1 MSNLGGYD
9 ENSFYDS
16 NGVAYLTRFLQQEHG
31 IKGIIQSDD
40 KIPNLDGTIQLL
52 EWISEKRAIPK
63 QIFHVQVKTM
73 NSGYEN
79 ANRVHHR
86 SQYKYPVDTKV
97 FNVVKENITFDPV
110 LLFLVDEKKEKVFW
124 RYVSVDFVMSLDLND
139 EEKKTIY
146 FSDSDLISNLTE
158 FHLRLVEIH
167 EEKVRISKNLNE
179 NLITTNL
186 ADNKAIYE
194 MLQEEWSYLDRLLKS
209 DLKIV
214 TDYMYPDTWK
224 FGIAF
229 QEGEEFSSIGIYH
242 IRKGNNDTF
251 VKEFSTNKEKC
262 FTVSHYKKDKI
273 SVREVLNEQISL
285 LIKDFFKHARI
296 PARYL
301 PDIVLEEIA
310 FQFLDLI
317 AEAYDEVEDKEFVL
331 TYYKR
336 QESVQE
342 VRRLWNALVLF
353 AIVQNE
359 NLINCYA
366 MHKNIRVEID
376 PLGML
381 LTCNVT
387 NKKLAVQKF
396 EECLYKT
403 GKEDYEL
410 PYPLTYS
417 EKHAYELYEDVFH
430 ELEIRKIKEISRVW
444 EPKKYKQMF
453 EEYENL
459 NLRGFDRIETGYL
472 IKDIYSNFDTLL
484 RELPKAY
491 KDTSKRVW
499 HEMAKER
506 MLRIKYSICYEP
518 SDTSFAYYKLVRDAF
533 EFDIDINEYP
543 VEELKECIRDV
554 SSLEK
559 YNARCICSSSFNTS
573 FEMKFPLYS
582 HIWYLLNLEMWNR
595 CSVKKPILDMEYI

>member
-9 ENSFYDS
+9 RNSFYDS

-73 NSGYEN
+73 NIGYEN
-79 ANRVHHR
+79 ANRVHYR

-146 FSDSDLISNLTE
+146 FNDSDLVSNLTE
-158 FHLRLVEIH
+158 FRLRLVEIH

-194 MLQEEWSYLDRLLKS
+194 MLQEEWSYLDHLLKS

-251 VKEFSTNKEKC
+251 VKEFSTNKENC
-262 FTVSHYKKDKI
+262 FTVSHYKKEKI
-273 SVREVLNEQISL
+273 SVREVLNEQVGL
-285 LIKDFFKHARI
+285 LIKDFFNYARI
-296 PARYL
+296 SAKYL

-317 AEAYDEVEDKEFVL
+317 AEAYVEVEDKEFAS

-336 QESVQE
+336 REKVQE
-342 VRRLWNALVLF
+342 VRKLWNALVLF

-359 NLINCYA
+359 NLIKHYA
-366 MHKNIRVEID
+366 MHENIRVEID

-381 LTCNVT
+381 LTCNAA
-387 NKKLAVQKF
+387 NKKQAVQKF
-396 EECLYKT
+396 ADCLYKT
-403 GKEDYEL
+403 GEGNREL
-410 PYPLTYS
+410 PYPLAFS
-417 EKHAYELYEDVFH
+417 QKHDYELYKDVFR
-430 ELEIRKIKEISRVW
+430 ELDIRKIKELTRPW

-459 NLRGFDRIETGYL
+459 NLRGCDRIETDYL
-472 IKDIYSNFDTLL
+472 VGDIYSNFDKLL

-491 KDTSKRVW
+491 KHTSKRVW
-499 HEMAKER
+499 HEMEKER
-506 MLRIKYSICYEP
+506 MLRMKCSICYDP
-518 SDTSFAYYKLVRDAF
+518 SDTSFAYYKLVRNAF
-533 EFDIDINEYP
+533 EFDIDINEYS
-543 VEELKECIRDV
+543 VEELKECIRNGG
-554 SSLEK
+554 SLKK
-559 YNARCICSSSFNTS
+559 YNARSICCGSFHNS

-595 CSVKKPILDMEYI
+595 CGVRKPILDMKFI

>member
-1 MSNLGGYD
+1 
-9 ENSFYDS
+9 
-16 NGVAYLTRFLQQEHG
+16 
-31 IKGIIQSDD
+31 
-40 KIPNLDGTIQLL
+40 
-52 EWISEKRAIPK
+52 
-63 QIFHVQVKTM
+63 
-73 NSGYEN
+73 
-79 ANRVHHR
+79 
-86 SQYKYPVDTKV
+86 
-97 FNVVKENITFDPV
+97 
-110 LLFLVDEKKEKVFW
+110 
-124 RYVSVDFVMSLDLND
+124 LNN

-167 EEKVRISKNLNE
+167 EEKVRKSKNLNE

-186 ADNKAIYE
+186 TDNEAIYE

-317 AEAYDEVEDKEFVL
+317 AEAYVEVEDKEFVL

-359 NLINCYA
+359 NLIKQYA
-366 MHKNIRVEID
+366 IHKNIRVEID

-381 LTCNVT
+381 LTCNVA

-396 EECLYKT
+396 EECIYKT

-410 PYPLTYS
+410 PYPLVYS
-417 EKHAYELYEDVFH
+417 EKHAYELNH
-430 ELEIRKIKEISRVW
+430 
-444 EPKKYKQMF
+444 
-453 EEYENL
+453 
-459 NLRGFDRIETGYL
+459 RIHH
-472 IKDIYSNFDTLL
+472 LL
-484 RELPKAY
+484 
-491 KDTSKRVW
+491 V
-499 HEMAKER
+499 
-506 MLRIKYSICYEP
+506 
-518 SDTSFAYYKLVRDAF
+518 
-533 EFDIDINEYP
+533 IN
-543 VEELKECIRDV
+543 
-554 SSLEK
+554 
-559 YNARCICSSSFNTS
+559 
-573 FEMKFPLYS
+573 
-582 HIWYLLNLEMWNR
+582 
-595 CSVKKPILDMEYI
+595 

>member
-1 MSNLGGYD
+1 MERKMSNLGGYD
-9 ENSFYDS
+9 RNSFYDS
-16 NGVAYLTRFLQQEHG
+16 NGVAYLTRFLQSEHR
-31 IKGIIQSDD
+31 IKGIMQSDD

-52 EWISEKRAIPK
+52 EWNSDKRAIPR

-73 NSGYEN
+73 NHGYEN
-79 ANRVHHR
+79 TNKNHHR
-86 SQYKYPVDTKV
+86 SQYKYSVDTKV
-97 FNVVKENITFDPV
+97 FNIVKGNITFDPV

-296 PARYL
+296 PTRYL

-317 AEAYDEVEDKEFVL
+317 AEAYVEVEDKEFVL

-359 NLINCYA
+359 NLIKQYA
-366 MHKNIRVEID
+366 IHKNIRVEID

-381 LTCNVT
+381 LTCNVA

-410 PYPLTYS
+410 PYPLVYS
-417 EKHAYELYEDVFH
+417 EKHAYELNH
-430 ELEIRKIKEISRVW
+430 
-444 EPKKYKQMF
+444 
-453 EEYENL
+453 
-459 NLRGFDRIETGYL
+459 RIHH
-472 IKDIYSNFDTLL
+472 LL
-484 RELPKAY
+484 
-491 KDTSKRVW
+491 V
-499 HEMAKER
+499 
-506 MLRIKYSICYEP
+506 
-518 SDTSFAYYKLVRDAF
+518 
-533 EFDIDINEYP
+533 IN
-543 VEELKECIRDV
+543 
-554 SSLEK
+554 
-559 YNARCICSSSFNTS
+559 
-573 FEMKFPLYS
+573 
-582 HIWYLLNLEMWNR
+582 
-595 CSVKKPILDMEYI
+595 

>member
-9 ENSFYDS
+9 RNSFYDS
-16 NGVAYLTRFLQQEHG
+16 NGVAYLTRFLQQEHR

-52 EWISEKRAIPK
+52 EWISKKRAIPR

-73 NSGYEN
+73 NHGYEN
-79 ANRVHHR
+79 TNKNHHR
-86 SQYKYPVDTKV
+86 SQYKYSVDTKV

-124 RYVSVDFVMSLDLND
+124 RYVSVDFVMSLDLHD
-139 EEKKTIY
+139 EENKTIY
-146 FSDSDLISNLTE
+146 FNDSDLISNLTE
-158 FHLRLVEIH
+158 FHSQLVEIH
-167 EEKVRISKNLNE
+167 EEKIRISKDINKNI
-179 NLITTNL
+179 ITTNL
-186 ADNKAIYE
+186 ASNKEIYA

-342 VRRLWNALVLF
+342 VRRLWNVLVLF

-359 NLINCYA
+359 NLIKQYA
-366 MHKNIRVEID
+366 IHKNIRVEID

-381 LTCNVT
+381 LTCNVA

-410 PYPLTYS
+410 PYPLAYS
-417 EKHAYELYEDVFH
+417 EKHAYELNH
-430 ELEIRKIKEISRVW
+430 
-444 EPKKYKQMF
+444 
-453 EEYENL
+453 
-459 NLRGFDRIETGYL
+459 RIHH
-472 IKDIYSNFDTLL
+472 LL
-484 RELPKAY
+484 
-491 KDTSKRVW
+491 V
-499 HEMAKER
+499 
-506 MLRIKYSICYEP
+506 
-518 SDTSFAYYKLVRDAF
+518 
-533 EFDIDINEYP
+533 IN
-543 VEELKECIRDV
+543 
-554 SSLEK
+554 
-559 YNARCICSSSFNTS
+559 
-573 FEMKFPLYS
+573 
-582 HIWYLLNLEMWNR
+582 
-595 CSVKKPILDMEYI
+595 